1 MCLFI
6 FFMILV
12 TNGCLL
18 YNFNYML
25 FIDVYDFVI
34 YYITDKKVRYLL
46 KKIFFLIYFHKV

>member
-25 FIDVYDFVI
+25 FINVYDFVI
-34 YYITDKKVRYLL
+34 YYITDKKV
-46 KKIFFLIYFHKV
+46 